1 MKPVPAEG
9 YPDALQNN
17 PDLWRE
23 LAEQLVTHLGAE
35 VLPDFVRQ
43 LVAMLH
49 VHRSMYALHCAF
61 PAALAVSPQGAFERP
76 GVPSTAMPGSLLYS
90 SPFLGQMDAP
100 LAALVAL
107 RQLPVSAAPLATA
120 PVALQQALNAA

>member
-1 MKPVPAEG
+1 MHCRTT
-9 YPDALQNN
+9 
-17 PDLWRE
+17 LWRE
-23 LAEQLVTHLGAE
+23 LAEQLVTYLCTE
-35 VLPDFVRQ
+35 VLPDFSRQ

-49 VHRSMYALHCAF
+49 VHRLMYALHCAF
-61 PAALAVSPQGAFERP
+61 PAALTVTPQGAFVRP
-76 GVPSTAMPGSLLYS
+76 GVPSTAMPCSLLYS
-90 SPFLGQMDAP
+90 SRLLGQMDAP